1 MALSYLLNVNPL
13 RRLQIVILAAGFS
26 TRLGRPKALV
36 RVHGVSLLRRA
47 LSAAAMLGAS
57 RTTVVIPRNATQYRR
72 EAHGMRVNWAV
83 NARRSEGL
91 ASSVRL
97 GILTARH
104 SAGILI
110 MPADMANLEGRELKR
125 LAQRWQAAP
134 RCVVARRIDRSG
146 AIPLIVPRR
155 LYGRALAV
163 VGDVGLR
170 DFIGK
175 LPADQR
181 VLVEL
186 PSAAADVDT
195 PRDLGNVR
203 RRFRSLR

>member
-1 MALSYLLNVNPL
+1 MNPL